1 MRNLRPVRNHIHYS
15 THLSI
20 YRKVKAVEK
29 VFNALDNE
37 ISLFQAKSELKCV
50 ASCGK
55 CCTKP
60 DIEASVLEF
69 LPFAYH
75 AYKEGRA
82 EEILRMVETTDSS
95 ICILLQHF
103 IGKSD
108 AGFCGE
114 YRNRGLICRLF
125 GFSAR
130 TDKNGAR
137 NLVTCS
143 PIKSAQPIQ
152 YEKVSTSISS
162 GVVQVPIMSHYFM
175 MLYAI
180 DYQMASK
187 FYPINEAIRLAI
199 ETVLSYYS
207 YRTRSAG

>member
-1 MRNLRPVRNHIHYS
+1 MHFISNHIHYS

-29 VFNALDNE
+29 VFNALDSE
-37 ISLFQAKSELKCV
+37 ISLFQTNSELRCV

-75 AYKEGRA
+75 VYKEGRA
-82 EEILRMVETTDSS
+82 EEILRKAENADSAV
-95 ICILLQHF
+95 CVLLQQF
-103 IGKSD
+103 LEKSN

-114 YRNRGLICRLF
+114 YRSRGLICRLF

-130 TDKNGAR
+130 TDKNGIKD
-137 NLVTCS
+137 LVTCS

-152 YEKVSTSISS
+152 YEEASS
-162 GVVQVPIMSHYFM
+162 HIASGNLQVPVMSHYFM

-207 YRTRSAG
+207 YRSKNAG

>member
-1 MRNLRPVRNHIHYS
+1 M
-15 THLSI
+15 
-20 YRKVKAVEK
+20 
-29 VFNALDNE
+29 FNALDNE
-37 ISLFQAKSELKCV
+37 ISLFQIKSELKCV
-50 ASCGK
+50 AACGK

-60 DIEASVLEF
+60 DIEASILEF

-82 EEILRMVETTDSS
+82 EEILREAESS
-95 ICILLQHF
+95 ESPICILLQHF
-103 IGKSD
+103 LGKHD

-130 TDKNGAR
+130 TDKNGIR

-143 PIKSAQPIQ
+143 PIKHAQPVQ
-152 YEKVSTSISS
+152 FERASS
-162 GVVQVPIMSHYFM
+162 RVASEDLPVPVMSHYFM

-207 YRTRSAG
+207 YRTKNAG

>member
-1 MRNLRPVRNHIHYS
+1 MG
-15 THLSI
+15 I
-20 YRKVKAVEK
+20 YKKVKAVEK
-29 VFNALDNE
+29 VFKALDNE
-37 ISLFQAKSELKCV
+37 IGSFQNKSELSCV
-50 ASCGK
+50 AACGK

-60 DIEASVLEF
+60 DIEASILEF

-75 AYKEGRA
+75 VYKEGRA
-82 EEILRMVETTDSS
+82 EEFLRKTENSDSS

-103 IGKSD
+103 LGKSD

-114 YRNRGLICRLF
+114 YQNRGLICRLF

-130 TDKNGAR
+130 TDKNGVR

-143 PIKSAQPIQ
+143 PIKSAQPVQ
-152 YEKVSTSISS
+152 YENASSSISS
-162 GVVQVPIMSHYFM
+162 GDLQVPVMNHYFM

-180 DYQMASK
+180 DYQMASR

-207 YRTRSAG
+207 YRTRNAG

>member
-1 MRNLRPVRNHIHYS
+1 MSV
-15 THLSI
+15 
-20 YRKVKAVEK
+20 YRKVKAVER
-29 VFNALDNE
+29 VFKALDNE
-37 ISLFQAKSELKCV
+37 INLFQKKSELRCV

-60 DIEASVLEF
+60 DIEASILEF
-69 LPFAYH
+69 LPFAYY

-82 EEILRMVETTDSS
+82 EEYLRKVENPDTS
-95 ICILLQHF
+95 ICVLLQPF
-103 IGKSD
+103 LGKND

-114 YRNRGLICRLF
+114 YRSRGLICRLF

-130 TDKNGAR
+130 TDKNGLR

-143 PIKSAQPIQ
+143 QIKVAQPTQ
-152 YEKVSTSISS
+152 YEEVSNSITS
-162 GVVQVPIMSHYFM
+162 GELQVPVMNHYFM

-180 DYQMASK
+180 DYQLASR

-207 YRTRSAG
+207 YRTKNAG